1 MTPLCRHSRAF
12 LHASALVSLLVLG
25 LALGL
30 AHSAQPANAVVRG
43 EAVENDAFEQGTS
56 GWRGFRATVRIVHA
70 RDRGNVAE
78 VRLRRRSR
86 RAPTFSLVTAP
97 RIQVDTDVVYSAS
110 AAVRARAGSR
120 LCLSVREFRGR
131 ALGSKTRCLRAK
143 GGWQSF
149 APLAY
154 SPRNASSRLAIAV
167 VKVGAR
173 HARSFRV
180 DRVSVTTRCKNG
192 KACTP
197 AGSTGS
203 TGSTTTTAPQPP
215 PATTTAAPGTTT
227 TAPGTTTS
235 PVPPPAANVAG
246 GPVGAQFH
254 CAWAFYTN
262 ADRDAVLD

>member
-97 RIQVDTDVVYSAS
+97 RIQVDTDVVYSTSAS
-110 AAVRARAGSR
+110 VRARAGSR

-131 ALGSKTRCLRAK
+131 ALASKTRCLRAN

-167 VKVGAR
+167 VKLGAK
-173 HARSFRV
+173 HAASFRV

-192 KACTP
+192 KSCVP
-197 AGSTGS
+197 TGS
-203 TGSTTTTAPQPP
+203 TGSTASTTTTTPQQP
-215 PATTTAAPGTTT
+215 PATTTAPGTTT
-227 TAPGTTTS
+227 TAPGTTTT
-235 PVPPPAANVAG
+235 PVPPSTPSAAG
-246 GPVGAQFH
+246 GPVG
-254 CAWAFYTN
+254 
-262 ADRDAVLD
+262 